1 MEAMAGDT
9 HFVCLGGKTQVI
21 DLNKSACVCVYVC
34 VCVCVCVYAMHSSGV
49 RVLIVAYVY

>member
-34 VCVCVCVYAMHSSGV
+34 VCVCVYAMHSSGV